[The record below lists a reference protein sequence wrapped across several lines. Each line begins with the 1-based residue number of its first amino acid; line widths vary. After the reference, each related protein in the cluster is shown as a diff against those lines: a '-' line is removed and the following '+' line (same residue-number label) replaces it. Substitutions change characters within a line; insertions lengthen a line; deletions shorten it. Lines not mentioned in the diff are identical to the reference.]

1 VNLASALPA
10 TTEQARCLPP
20 LPQPGRQL
28 NLYDSMG
35 QPPPSRRP
43 WPPRWSGWPGQAGTP
58 DPPDP
63 RRAIRHTRD
72 NRCQQATL
80 RRGRRIGA
88 RSGLDADRPTFD
100 HRRRR
105 GQGHTHVPHYLVISS
120 DQQLGHLVPRQPPGA
135 REGACDRERGGSTA
149 ARPGR
154 QARLEDV
161 QKVLT
166 GRGNIC
172 PSVDVDEDRQRIPG
186 AARTAA
192 LLSHD
197 WEAVTIYGLRGWMG
211 ETVDFRYPV
220 IAIAGENGSGRA
232 LC

>member
-1 VNLASALPA
+1 MASERA
-10 TTEQARCLPP
+10 
-20 LPQPGRQL
+20 PGRPLGDGVEDQL
-28 NLYDSMG
+28 PVAFDRLGELDEWVEVAAL
-35 QPPPSRRP
+35 RP
-43 WPPRWSGWPGQAGTP
+43 GEPADEQLRGGTG
-58 DPPDP
+58 
-63 RRAIRHTRD
+63 RRAP
-72 NRCQQATL
+72 
-80 RRGRRIGA
+80 
-88 RSGLDADRPTFD
+88 SLD
-100 HRRRR
+100 
-105 GQGHTHVPHYLVISS
+105 
-120 DQQLGHLVPRQPPGA
+120 
-135 REGACDRERGGSTA
+135 
-149 ARPGR
+149 
-154 QARLEDV
+154 DV

-197 WEAVTIYGLRGWMG
+197 WEAVTIYGLRGWTG